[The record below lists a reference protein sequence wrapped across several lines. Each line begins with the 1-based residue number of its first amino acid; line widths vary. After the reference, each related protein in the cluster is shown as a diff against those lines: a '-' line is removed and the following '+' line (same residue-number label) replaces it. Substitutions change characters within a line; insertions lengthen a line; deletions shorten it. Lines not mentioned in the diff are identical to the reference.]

1 MSENGN
7 GNAKPKQQGTDGAG
21 VVLFNCT
28 KKESYTP
35 ASGYK
40 QFARRLRASYR
51 PVANK
56 DEISAEKLEGVSI
69 VVLGAPREKFTV
81 AEFDTLKKFVL
92 GGGSLLVCMG
102 EGGEAKH
109 GTNINY
115 LLEEFGISINS
126 DCVVRTVHYKYL
138 HPKEVLITDGVL
150 NREINNIVSKGAK
163 PSNENID
170 EFNTSNGRQVDLAA
184 QHGMK
189 DDGLHFVLPYGAT
202 LTVQKPAVSILSS
215 GKIAYPMHR
224 PVGAVW
230 EKAGAGRIAVLGSGL
245 LFEDSWLDKEDNVKL
260 MEFII
265 KWLTPTTNI
274 QLYDL
279 DAEEPDVNEY
289 QHLPDTEAL
298 AERLRCCLQEGDE
311 LPRDFTTLFDD
322 AMFKFDTNLV
332 PEAVELY
339 GKLTVKKAPL
349 TLIAPQFETP
359 LPPLQPAV
367 FPPALR
373 EPPPPALDLFDL
385 DECFASEKLRLAQ
398 LTNKCTEGS
407 AEDLEYYISE
417 GASILGVTMDGKT
430 TEDGIPVAPSP
441 KALLAKI
448 FASIVKFKM
457 SSHLDEVNR
466 ATNNFVDSM
475 GTSMNVEMMNS

>member
-1 MSENGN
+1 ME
-7 GNAKPKQQGTDGAG
+7 GNAPKGQTKGDGAG
-21 VVLFNCT
+21 VILFNCT
-28 KKESYTP
+28 KKEMYTP
-35 ASGYK
+35 NSGYK
-40 QFARRLRASYR
+40 QLARRLRASYR

-56 DEISAEKLEGVSI
+56 DEISAEKLAEASI
-69 VVLGAPREKFTV
+69 VVLGAPREKFSV
-81 AEFDTLKKFVL
+81 AEFDALKKFVM
-92 GGGSLLVCMG
+92 GGGSLLVLMG
-102 EGGEAKH
+102 EGGETKH

-115 LLEEFGISINS
+115 LLEEFGISINA
-126 DCVVRTVHYKYL
+126 DCVVRTVHHKYL

-150 NREINNIVSKGAK
+150 NREINNIVGKGGKGGA
-163 PSNENID
+163 SDSEMG
-170 EFNTSNGRQVDLAA
+170 SRQQWMMERGHEVGEQQGL
-184 QHGMK
+184 K
-189 DDGLHFVLPYGAT
+189 DDTGLHFVLPYGAT

-230 EKAGAGRIAVLGSGL
+230 DKPGTGRICVLGSGL
-245 LFEDSWLDKEDNVKL
+245 MFEDAWLDKEENVKL
-260 MEFII
+260 MEFVIQ
-265 KWLTPTTNI
+265 WLTPGSRI

-322 AMFKFDTNLV
+322 TLFKFDTNLV
-332 PEAVELY
+332 PEAVQLY
-339 GKLTVKKAPL
+339 EKLAVKKAPL

-373 EPPPPALDLFDL
+373 EPPAPALDLFDL

-398 LTNKCTEGS
+398 LTNKCQEGNL
-407 AEDLEYYISE
+407 EDIEYYITE
-417 GASILGVTMDGKT
+417 GASIVGLQPDRGNEEQATN
-430 TEDGIPVAPSP
+430 P
-441 KALLAKI
+441 KAMLAKV
-448 FASIVKFKM
+448 FAEIVKFKM
-457 SSHLDEVNR
+457 SSHLNGGDTSHPLGGLQIADE
-466 ATNNFVDSM
+466 
-475 GTSMNVEMMNS
+475 